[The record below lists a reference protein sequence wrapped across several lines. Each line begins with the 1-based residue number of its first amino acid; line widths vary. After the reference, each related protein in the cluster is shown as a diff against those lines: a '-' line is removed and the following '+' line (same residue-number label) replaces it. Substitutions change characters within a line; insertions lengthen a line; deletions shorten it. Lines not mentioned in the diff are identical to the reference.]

1 MKEDYAYSQRNLID
15 ILDPTEMEYYLN
27 HKSLAPLR
35 KVPVCIAAAVY
46 RISAGNCMPYTGTN
60 PDQKALAFNAYQRNE
75 SPWDSYKRKMKSE
88 DNSSCSTVES
98 TCSSRS
104 DSPEPKHH
112 HSKKKPSYH
121 MLRREIRRLRGE
133 NAFLRSSVSVLK
145 NDLRDSTLSR
155 QNADIIHQRTF
166 QEYDLLHKS
175 LEQEIVSKRDEVEYL
190 KEQVERLKLLSLSSN
205 HDPNYLKRNETNS
218 FSCFDFEQDND
229 VISCQP
235 VAQDSALPEVSVKMD
250 ELKTNQENG
259 DAYFKRRLLEEQEEE
274 GECKNEEEEEEED
287 EKQDPEL
294 ESFEKAASSYIRQAI
309 IAKLSCAR
317 VRLDFDDLILKHEPS
332 NDTIMSVLAD
342 AFVYWLNSIWT
353 KPENK
358 SISVHK
364 LFTLLIQPGIDDFW
378 KSILQCYTTDY
389 ECQVSLLNDI
399 EDQVKQLSSSGLL
412 HHFNRLLVCLYKYEI
427 LEEEAIVAWYTN
439 PMHHDEMSK
448 HVHVICKDFV
458 EYLECSTEEEED
470 DDVTDDEDFIDQ
482 DDEEEEEEEEEEEDD
497 DVSFEFM
504 DSPILHDEDT
514 GFTFGHD
521 LDEEEGSSLHD
532 SIEDF
537 LTNKERNP
545 CICQF
550 NYDNDTTDSPHSSH
564 PPSPTTTSAGL
575 PECSCDST
583 YSPVTEKKKKSVRIA
598 M

>member
-1 MKEDYAYSQRNLID
+1 
-15 ILDPTEMEYYLN
+15 
-27 HKSLAPLR
+27 
-35 KVPVCIAAAVY
+35 
-46 RISAGNCMPYTGTN
+46 
-60 PDQKALAFNAYQRNE
+60 
-75 SPWDSYKRKMKSE
+75 MKSE

-104 DSPEPKHH
+104 DSPEPKNHHHHHHHHH

-205 HDPNYLKRNETNS
+205 HHDPNYLKRNETTSS
-218 FSCFDFEQDND
+218 FGCFDFEQDND

-235 VAQDSALPEVSVKMD
+235 IAQDSALPEVNIKMD
-250 ELKTNQENG
+250 QLKTNQEIGGGECN
-259 DAYFKRRLLEEQEEE
+259 EEEE
-274 GECKNEEEEEEED
+274 GDEEEEED
-287 EKQDPEL
+287 ENQDPEL

-317 VRLDFDDLILKHEPS
+317 VRLDFDDLILKHEPT
-332 NDTIMSVLAD
+332 NDTIMSILAD

-358 SISVHK
+358 PVSAHK
-364 LFTLLIQPGIDDFW
+364 LFTHLIQPGIDDFW
-378 KSILQCYTTDY
+378 KSILQCYTTDD

-399 EDQVKQLSSSGLL
+399 EDQVKQLPSTDLL
-412 HHFNRLLVCLYKYEI
+412 HHFNRLLICLYKYEI

-439 PMHHDEMSK
+439 PIHHDEMSK
-448 HVHVICKDFV
+448 HVHIICKDFI
-458 EYLECSTEEEED
+458 EYLECTTEEEEEEED
-470 DDVTDDEDFIDQ
+470 DDDVTDNEGYIDQ
-482 DDEEEEEEEEEEEDD
+482 DEEEEEEEEDD
-497 DVSFEFM
+497 DINFEFM
-504 DSPILHDEDT
+504 DSPIPRDEDI

-521 LDEEEGSSLHD
+521 LEDLDEEEEGEASSLHD

-550 NYDNDTTDSPHSSH
+550 NYDNDTTDSPLSSH
-564 PPSPTTTSAGL
+564 PPSPTITTTTSAKL

>member
-15 ILDPTEMEYYLN
+15 ILDSTEMEYYLN

-60 PDQKALAFNAYQRNE
+60 PDQKLLAFNAYQRNE
-75 SPWDSYKRKMKSE
+75 SPWDSYKRKMKPE

-133 NAFLRSSVSVLK
+133 NAFLRSSVSILK

-166 QEYDLLHKS
+166 QEYDILYKN

-190 KEQVERLKLLSLSSN
+190 KEQVERLKLHSLSN
-205 HDPNYLKRNETNS
+205 NNPNYLKRNETNS
-218 FSCFDFEQDND
+218 FGCFDFEQDND

-235 VAQDSALPEVSVKMD
+235 IAQESALPEVNIKMD
-250 ELKTNQENG
+250 ELKTNQETG
-259 DAYFKRRLLEEQEEE
+259 DAYFKRRLRDEGEEYQEE
-274 GECKNEEEEEEED
+274 CEEEEED
-287 EKQDPEL
+287 EKMDPEI

-342 AFVYWLNSIWT
+342 AFVYWLNSIWI
-353 KPENK
+353 KSENK
-358 SISVHK
+358 LISAHK
-364 LFTLLIQPGIDDFW
+364 LFTNLIQPGIDDFW
-378 KSILQCYTTDY
+378 KSILQCYTIDY
-389 ECQVSLLNDI
+389 ECQVNLLNYI
-399 EDQVKQLSSSGLL
+399 EDQVKQLPSNDLL
-412 HHFNRLLVCLYKYEI
+412 DHFNRLLICLYKYEI

-439 PMHHDEMSK
+439 PMHNDDMSK
-448 HVHVICKDFV
+448 HVHIICKDFI
-458 EYLECSTEEEED
+458 EYLECT
-470 DDVTDDEDFIDQ
+470 T
-482 DDEEEEEEEEEEEDD
+482 EEEEEEEDD
-497 DVSFEFM
+497 DDDVTDNEDYIDEEEEDDDDISFEFM
-504 DSPILHDEDT
+504 DSPIPHDEDI

-521 LDEEEGSSLHD
+521 LNEEEEEASSLHD

-537 LTNKERNP
+537 LTNKERDP

-550 NYDNDTTDSPHSSH
+550 NYDNDTTNSPLSSH
-564 PPSPTTTSAGL
+564 PPSPTTSAKHDL